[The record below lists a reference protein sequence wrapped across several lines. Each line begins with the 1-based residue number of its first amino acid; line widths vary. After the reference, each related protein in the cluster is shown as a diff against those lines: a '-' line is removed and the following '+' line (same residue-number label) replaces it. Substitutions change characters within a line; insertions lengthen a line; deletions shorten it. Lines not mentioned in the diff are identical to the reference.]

1 MNAPELPIRPYE
13 RKQAVVAGHDP
24 RALGAAARLADLIAT
39 ARPGTTVEHI
49 GSSAVP
55 GLPGKG
61 VIDLLIEADPDEIP
75 SIVAAMLG
83 IGFGPQTSPDRFPP
97 ERPLLL
103 GAIDHEGARFR
114 IHAHIVPADTPEP
127 AELRGFRDALIA
139 DPELRAAYTAR
150 KHAIVDA
157 GTSDSREYSVIKGDW
172 VLDTLTRLGLRPAPG
187 P

>member
-1 MNAPELPIRPYE
+1 MNPPELPIRPYE
-13 RKQAVVAGHDP
+13 RKPAVVAEHDP
-24 RALGAAARLADLIAT
+24 RALGAAARLADLIAA

-61 VIDLLIEADPDEIP
+61 VIDLLIPADPDEIP
-75 SIVAAMLG
+75 SIVSAMLG
-83 IGFGPQTSPDRFPP
+83 IGFERQDSPDPFPP

-103 GAIDHEGARFR
+103 GAIDHEGTRFR
-114 IHAHIVPADTPEP
+114 IHAHIVPAGSAEP

-139 DPELRAAYTAR
+139 DPELRAAYAAR
-150 KHAIVDA
+150 KRAIVDA

-172 VLDTLTRLGLRPAPG
+172 VLDTLTRLGLRPP
-187 P
+187 PEP

>member
-1 MNAPELPIRPYE
+1 
-13 RKQAVVAGHDP
+13 
-24 RALGAAARLADLIAT
+24 
-39 ARPGTTVEHI
+39 
-49 GSSAVP
+49 
-55 GLPGKG
+55 

-83 IGFGPQTSPDRFPP
+83 IGFEPQTSPDRFPP

-139 DPELRAAYTAR
+139 DPELRAAYAAR
-150 KHAIVDA
+150 KRAIVDA

-172 VLDTLTRLGLRPAPG
+172 VLDTLTRLGLRPRPDRDRATRPRRPAGRRRRERPWRWPGRRRPRPPGGTRARTSRPRGDGPSAGAPG
-187 P
+187 HR